1 MRIKLRKREQKMAF
15 GLGGVGLL
23 LSPFAKILA
32 TTLFVL
38 LLGSGGFG
46 VFKMI
51 QVKNLE
57 IKLLESQNE
66 LTRVTGE
73 LTRCKG
79 QIDMQNQ
86 EILDIKMD
94 AEEDV
99 SLIKDVNK
107 QLDAATKIQ
116 QDEITRL
123 KLKNAPLTCEEAQTW
138 LKDNI
143 GVYTK

>member
-1 MRIKLRKREQKMAF
+1 MRIKLRKQDQKMAF

-32 TTLFVL
+32 ATLFVL
-38 LLGSGGFG
+38 LLGSGGFS

-57 IKLLESQNE
+57 IKLIESEHE
-66 LTRVTGE
+66 LARVTGE
-73 LTRCKG
+73 LGQCKD

-86 EILDIKMD
+86 EILDIRMD

-107 QLDAATKIQ
+107 QLDTATKIQ

-123 KLKNAPLTCEEAQTW
+123 KMKTAPLTCEEAQTW

-143 GVYTK
+143 GVYK